1 MKKDNSDN
9 KHFKLNRKWLV
20 TISVVIVISVGIA
33 VHIGGLVKAQSNMNM
48 SPMVLH
54 IHPHL
59 NVTDDG
65 KHLTVPAY
73 IGIVTSLWKDHSL
86 DKYEG
91 MAGMAPLH
99 THDASGIIHVES
111 SVKRNYTLGEFLNT
125 WGGLDLNGK
134 AVKMTVDGKP
144 ISDFRNH
151 VLNWKIKIDLHYT
164 NVHLDLSVSNK
175 CRREYH
181 ALL

>member
-1 MKKDNSDN
+1 LKKENSDNN
-9 KHFKLNRKWLV
+9 KHFKLDRKWLV
-20 TISVVIVISVGIA
+20 TVSVGIMISVGIA
-33 VHIGGLVKAQSNMNM
+33 VYIGGLVKAQSNMNM

-59 NVTDDG
+59 NVTVDG
-65 KHLTVPAY
+65 KHLTVPAL
-73 IGIVTSLWKDHSL
+73 IGIETSLWKDHSL

-111 SVKRNYTLGEFLNT
+111 SVKRNYTLGEFLNI

-134 AVKMTVDGKP
+134 TVKSTVDGKP

-151 VLNWKIKIDLHYT
+151 VLKDREQINLVIK
-164 NVHLDLSVSNK
+164 SK
-175 CRREYH
+175 
-181 ALL
+181 